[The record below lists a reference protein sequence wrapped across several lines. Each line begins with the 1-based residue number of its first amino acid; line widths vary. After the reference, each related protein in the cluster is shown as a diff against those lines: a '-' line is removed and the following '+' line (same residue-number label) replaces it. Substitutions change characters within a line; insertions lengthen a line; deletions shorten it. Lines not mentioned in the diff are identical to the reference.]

1 MLNLA
6 RRLRSQTFEQVIGQP
21 MVVRILKNSLYKNYF
36 FPLYL
41 FAGMR
46 GCGKTTTAR
55 IFAMAINC
63 QSLVKFQANP
73 RENLVPCLECSSC
86 ISALSGNHPDII
98 EIDAASNTGV
108 DNVRQII
115 ENSTFLPLMGH
126 KKVYIIDEAHML
138 SKAAFNA
145 FLKVLEEPSAS
156 VVFILATTEHAK
168 IIDTVRS
175 RALQLFFRPVSMHI
189 IKNYLSE
196 VALHESIQIQD
207 DALEI
212 IAMQSEGSVRDALN
226 MLEQVRFISATIT
239 VEHLQAISG
248 SIAQADL
255 DKILHQLLVKD
266 LEQLLTI
273 FKSDLWK
280 RILPESFFKQILFQV
295 RSRAVVSDAHQKQY
309 INLLSYLCKNEFIF
323 LRSVDQRICVES
335 ILLSYACVTNVPTE
349 TTTEVKLSNVPVLKN
364 IESSNHNFHGK
375 DWSLIANNLAKVV
388 DPIVATFFG
397 HSVPESVAG
406 KTVFKLPKNYV
417 MFEDI
422 VWQHQ
427 DVWSKYLS
435 AYGDITFEFSLP
447 SNITENPTKL
457 PLITAAANNNQSNKK
472 SINLTNTDRA
482 IEPQGPIS
490 QKLMDLFPG
499 VVTLSKK

>member
-21 MVVRILKNSLYKNYF
+21 IVVRILKNSLYKNYF

-63 QSLVKFQANP
+63 QSLVKFQASP

-86 ISALSGNHPDII
+86 ISALAGNHPDII

-175 RALQLFFRPVSMHI
+175 RALQLFFRPVSINI

-196 VALHESIQIQD
+196 VALQESIQIQD
-207 DALEI
+207 DALDI
-212 IAMQSEGSVRDALN
+212 IARQSEGSVRDALN
-226 MLEQVRFISATIT
+226 MLEQVRFIAATIT

-255 DKILHQLLVKD
+255 DKILQQLIVKD
-266 LEQLLTI
+266 LEQLLAI

-280 RILPESFFKQILFQV
+280 RVLPETFFKQLLFQV
-295 RSRAVVSDAHQKQY
+295 RARAVVYDSQQKSY

-323 LRSVDQRICVES
+323 LRAVDQRICLEA
-335 ILLSYACVTNVPTE
+335 ILLSYACGTNAPTE
-349 TTTEVKLSNVPVLKN
+349 TPAEVKVSNRPNLKN
-364 IESSNHNFHGK
+364 IESSNHNLQGK
-375 DWSLIANNLAKVV
+375 DWNLIANNLAKVV
-388 DPIVATFFG
+388 DPIVASFFA
-397 HSVPESVAG
+397 HAVPESVAG
-406 KTVFKLPKNYV
+406 KTVFKLPKNYI

-435 AYGDITFEFSLP
+435 AYGDIIFEFSLP
-447 SNITENPTKL
+447 NIITEMPTKA
-457 PLITAAANNNQSNKK
+457 PISTVSNNQSNKK
-472 SINLTNTDRA
+472 SVNSTTTERT

>member
-73 RENLVPCLECSSC
+73 RENFVPCLECISC

-175 RALQLFFRPVSMHI
+175 RALQLFFRPVSMNI
-189 IKNYLSE
+189 IKNYLSQ
-196 VALHESIQIQD
+196 VALQESIQIQD
-207 DALEI
+207 EALEI
-212 IAMQSEGSVRDALN
+212 IARQSEGSVRDALN
-226 MLEQVRFISATIT
+226 MLEQVRFISSTIS
-239 VEHLQAISG
+239 VEHLQAIFG

-255 DKILHQLLVKD
+255 DKILYQLIVKD
-266 LEQLLTI
+266 LEQLLAM

-280 RILPESFFKQILFQV
+280 RVLPESFFKQLLFQV
-295 RSRAVVSDAHQKQY
+295 RSRAVVYDAQQKQY

-323 LRSVDQRICVES
+323 LRAVDQRICLES
-335 ILLSYACVTNVPTE
+335 ILLSYACGTNPPTE
-349 TTTEVKLSNVPVLKN
+349 NPAEVKFSNVSNVKN
-364 IESSNHNFHGK
+364 IEISNHNLQDK
-375 DWSLIANNLAKVV
+375 DWNLIANNLAKVV

-397 HSVPESVAG
+397 HAFPESVAG

-435 AYGDITFEFSLP
+435 AYGDITFEFCLP
-447 SNITENPTKL
+447 SIITENPTKVQ
-457 PLITAAANNNQSNKK
+457 PIRPSVNNQSNKT
-472 SINLTNTDRA
+472 SGNSSTTERA